1 MDYDESDQKPVI
13 PDWIAKSG
21 WLKAEE
27 EPVFSDSADGS
38 ATRDVIYSPT
48 NETTSEPEL
57 PEFNINDQ
65 VDSDSADNTLSSIN
79 PNDKIDAA
87 DIVISEI
94 PSEEKETQLL
104 NQIDITEPVE
114 NDDENEDPH
123 DLPDWLKKYE
133 PGLREVDNETIEE
146 IKDVELD
153 VVVPES
159 TLIPPPIPTTEPPSM
174 EENLGEDSM
183 ENAKD
188 ATVATEEVEE
198 SVPDIELQSTDLGLE
213 PSATTLDAEVQ
224 ATDELESALEVQQV
238 DDQINISLP
247 VITSGTILD
256 SLRQGDFA
264 KLPLLAREYELSDQP
279 IDELITRVKE
289 ESGDLGERNEYW
301 RFLGDLLDHNG
312 QFDEAIDAFRKAET
326 ILLK

>member
-1 MDYDESDQKPVI
+1 M
-13 PDWIAKSG
+13 
-21 WLKAEE
+21 
-27 EPVFSDSADGS
+27 
-38 ATRDVIYSPT
+38 
-48 NETTSEPEL
+48 
-57 PEFNINDQ
+57 
-65 VDSDSADNTLSSIN
+65 
-79 PNDKIDAA
+79 
-87 DIVISEI
+87 
-94 PSEEKETQLL
+94 
-104 NQIDITEPVE
+104 
-114 NDDENEDPH
+114 
-123 DLPDWLKKYE
+123 KKYE